1 MNKITDLTQVAL
13 QSLVALG
20 ESFMSALPNI
30 LGALFLLL
38 LGWLIAKITSYI
50 VRRSLKA
57 IGFDKLSKKLNLDEI
72 IGESKIAIFPSQIV
86 GKFVYWVII
95 LLFFVTASDTL
106 GWAVV
111 SNSIS
116 DLLSYLPQLF
126 SAIVVFVI
134 GFYIA
139 TFVKK
144 GLQGI
149 LNTLAVAS
157 ARIISGLA
165 FYFIVVIISLAALNQ
180 AGIDTGV
187 LTSNVTVIV
196 GGVVLAFAVSFG
208 IGSRDIL
215 TNILSSFY
223 SKNNFHVGQE
233 IEIDALKGVIQK
245 IDITSC
251 VLTTKN
257 GTVVIPVKTLLTDR
271 VNVIKSQQ

>member
-1 MNKITDLTQVAL
+1 MEKVTDLTQVGL

-30 LGALFLLL
+30 LGALFLII
-38 LGWLIAKITSYI
+38 LGWVIAKIVSYV
-50 VRRSLKA
+50 VRRALKA
-57 IGFDKLSKKLNLDEI
+57 LGFDKLAQKVNLDELLNNANV
-72 IGESKIAIFPSQIV
+72 SVTPSRVV

-106 GWAVV
+106 GWSVV

-116 DLLSYLPQLF
+116 DLISYLPQLF
-126 SAIVVFVI
+126 SAIVIFVI

-139 TFVKK
+139 SFVKK
-144 GLQGI
+144 GLRTI
-149 LNTLAVAS
+149 LESLAVS
-157 ARIISGLA
+157 SSRLISGFA
-165 FYFIVVIISLAALNQ
+165 FYLILVIITITSLNQ
-180 AGIDTGV
+180 AGVDTAL

-196 GGVVLAFAVSFG
+196 AGIILAFAVSFG

-223 SKNNFHVGQE
+223 SKNNFEEGQK
-233 IEIDALKGVIQK
+233 IEMEGVSGTIEK

-251 VLTTKN
+251 RVKTSSE
-257 GTVVIPVKTLLTDR
+257 TVVIPVKRLLTEK
-271 VNVIKSQQ
+271 VVIK

>member
-1 MNKITDLTQVAL
+1 MNKITDLTQVGL
-13 QSLVALG
+13 QSLLALG

-30 LGALFLLL
+30 LGALFLII
-38 LGWLIAKITSYI
+38 LGWIIAKLTSYI
-50 VRRSLKA
+50 VRRTLKA
-57 IGFDKLSKKLNLDEI
+57 IGFDKLSKKLNLDEM
-72 IGESKIAIFPSQIV
+72 IGESKVEIFPSQIV

-111 SNSIS
+111 SKSIS

-144 GLQGI
+144 GLRGV
-149 LNTLAVAS
+149 LDTLAVAS
-157 ARIISGLA
+157 ARIISSFA
-165 FYFIVVIISLAALNQ
+165 FYLIVVIISLAALNQ
-180 AGIDTGV
+180 AGIDTSV
-187 LTSNVTVIV
+187 ITSNVTVII

-223 SKNNFHVGQE
+223 SKNNFKAGQE
-233 IEIDALKGVIQK
+233 IEIDDLKGVIEK

-251 VLTTKN
+251 VLTTKK
-257 GTVVIPVKTLLTDR
+257 GTVIIPVKTLLTER
-271 VNVIKSQQ
+271 VNFTKP